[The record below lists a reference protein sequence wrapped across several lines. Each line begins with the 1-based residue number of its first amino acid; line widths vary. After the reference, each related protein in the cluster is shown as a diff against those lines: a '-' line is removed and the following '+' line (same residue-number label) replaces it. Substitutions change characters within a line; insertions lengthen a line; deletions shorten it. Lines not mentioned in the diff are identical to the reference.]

1 MAAKLYIAEVAPP
14 RSRGAWMGVLNS
26 FYYVGQILASG
37 IAVSPFLPRY
47 DSNSNTQ
54 IPFGR
59 WDSTAAWRG
68 PLYLQCVPAG
78 INLIFVLFIS
88 ESPRW
93 LFAQGKVE
101 QARDVLAKFHSKTGD
116 RHSPLIDL
124 ELAEFEENISQSG
137 SDKQFWNFKTLF
149 ATRGDRYRFGL
160 CMMVS
165 VWGQLAGNGLLTCE
179 SAQISGQVAHRQ
191 ISCQCCSLLP
201 GSSIGIGSEN

>member
-1 MAAKLYIAEVAPP
+1 MDGCSQFFLLRWSDIGQWYSCELPAAHV
-14 RSRGAWMGVLNS
+14 RLNPD
-26 FYYVGQILASG
+26 I
-37 IAVSPFLPRY
+37 
-47 DSNSNTQ
+47 Q
-54 IPFGR
+54 IPFGK

-68 PLYLQCVPAG
+68 PLYLQCLPAG

-165 VWGQLAGNGLLTCE
+165 VWGQLAGNGLLTCK
-179 SAQISGQVAHRQ
+179 SVQISGQVAHKQ
-191 ISCQCCSLLP
+191 TFCQCCSLLP
-201 GSSIGIGSEN
+201 GSSIEIDSEN